1 MSLCLICQNNMAYL
15 KGLDMKRRYNSM
27 LTKRYEEIFGRLLVD
42 KTRRGN
48 YEAAENDFGL

>member
-1 MSLCLICQNNMAYL
+1 
-15 KGLDMKRRYNSM
+15 M